1 MRKVK
6 FLLIFLAVLLLI
18 ITLKF
23 VFIGV
28 VVFTYILKYL
38 VIAGVITWLAYLIEK
53 NKYKSE

>member
-6 FLLIFLAVLLLI
+6 IILIFLAVLLLI

-28 VVFTYILKYL
+28 VVFTYIFKYL
-38 VIAGVITWLAYLIEK
+38 MIAGVITWLVYLIAK
-53 NKYKSE
+53 NKNKSE